1 MSGIV
6 GVVCLSDEVHEICAS
21 VYIEFVHDLVLEQ
34 AGGEGWALDGGSSR
48 RCFG

>member
-21 VYIEFVHDLVLEQ
+21 VYIEFVHDLVLEL
-34 AGGEGWALDGGSSR
+34 AGGEGWVLGGGSSR
-48 RCFG
+48 R